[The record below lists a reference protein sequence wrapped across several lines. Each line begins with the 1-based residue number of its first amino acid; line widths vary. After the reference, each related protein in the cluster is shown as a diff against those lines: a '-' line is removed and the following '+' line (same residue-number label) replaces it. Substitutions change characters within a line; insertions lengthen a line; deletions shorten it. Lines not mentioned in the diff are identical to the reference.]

1 MKKKLMKNILLFF
14 AVILI
19 YSCENSATVE
29 PPPFEKKPVITCLI
43 SPKSEFI
50 LANLSYTQ
58 PYWGN
63 NNNNQFEYILDA
75 KVTIYDLTEGISTKL
90 ELDGNTGIYKS
101 DTNTV
106 HIVAMHNYKLEVQL
120 ANGKIYTANST
131 VPPKP
136 EIGKL
141 KLIDHLIGASEFI
154 YFDNSTGFNY
164 FITPISM
171 KLQYAGILGKNF
183 YLSLQ
188 LIDSIQNGTG
198 EFLDMQ
204 FSQSVDKEI
213 IQGNT
218 YNNLEIYMRREFNF
232 FNNPFSLKSVFGAIY
247 TMDKAYAEFYKTQ
260 DFFGGNEPNPFNE
273 PIIPPTN
280 FSVGAIGVFGSYD
293 FETGVFYQR

>member
-1 MKKKLMKNILLFF
+1 MRKKLMKNIFILC
-14 AVILI
+14 AVIFI

-58 PYWGN
+58 PYWGS

-75 KVTIYDLTEGISTKL
+75 KVTIYDLTTGVSSKMD
-90 ELDGNTGIYKS
+90 LDGITGVYKA

-106 HIVAMHNYKLEVQL
+106 HIISLHTYKLEVQL
-120 ANGKIYTANST
+120 SNGKIYTANST
-131 VPPKP
+131 VPPRP

-141 KLIDHLIGASEFI
+141 KLIDHLFSASEFI
-154 YFDNSTGFNY
+154 YSDNSTGFSY
-164 FITPISM
+164 YTTPISM
-171 KLQYAGILGKNF
+171 KLGYTGNLGRGF
-183 YLSLQ
+183 YISLQ
-188 LIDSIQNGTG
+188 LIDSIENGTG

-204 FSQSVDKEI
+204 FSQPLEKEI
-213 IQGNT
+213 IQGNST
-218 YNNLEIYMRREFNF
+218 NNLEIFMRNEFNF
-232 FNNPFSLKSVFGAIY
+232 FNNPFSLKSVYGSIY

-260 DFFGGNEPNPFNE
+260 EFFVGADPSPFNE

-280 FSVGAIGVFGSYD
+280 FSEGALGIFGSYD
-293 FETGVFYQR
+293 FEKGVFYQR